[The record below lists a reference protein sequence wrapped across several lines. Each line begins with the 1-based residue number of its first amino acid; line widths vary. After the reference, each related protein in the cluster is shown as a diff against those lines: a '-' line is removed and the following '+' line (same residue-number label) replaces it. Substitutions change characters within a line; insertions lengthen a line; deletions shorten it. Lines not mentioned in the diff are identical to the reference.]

1 MQRVSVRTLVLLL
14 ELLAFVLAYQCH
26 NEAPPAKADVVWLAE
41 EPLAP
46 PPETT

>member
-26 NEAPPAKADVVWLAE
+26 NETPSAKADVVWLAE

-46 PPETT
+46 PPEAT